1 MTAPT
6 ENVSPLASQHLLDLH
21 HLVIVVIL
29 GNLRL
34 TDRPGLSAGLL
45 SRRLR
50 FPLGIE
56 IKSNLNTAQEKP
68 TQRLGVDPRKP
79 RNPWP

>member
-1 MTAPT
+1 MTAST
-6 ENVSPLASQHLLDLH
+6 KDVTSLSSQHLLDLH
-21 HLVIVVIL
+21 HLVIIVIL

-34 TDRPGLSAGLL
+34 TDRPGLSAGSL

-50 FPLGIE
+50 FPFGIE
-56 IKSNLNTAQEKP
+56 IKSNLNTAQERP
-68 TQRLGVDPRKP
+68 TPRLGVDPRKP